1 MKINFNNYEIVRAD
15 FMSLLPMM
23 DMEKTEHEQ
32 RLMNQLQWNFDAT
45 VGSFTVGHTLLEANK
60 PNANKDMI
68 LSDKLDWYARV
79 LKGQAC
85 TWQHEQDLI
94 IGAILNA
101 DYVGDILA
109 CNTRFWESRAN
120 VADMVATVRDKYNNK
135 NLKFSFENL
144 VAKVGCSEC
153 GNEYP
158 AIGED
163 GTKDHY
169 CSHLKAR
176 FEPGS
181 TAARVLLDFI
191 PIGEGV
197 VDVPAYKDSKA
208 LIAANKSD
216 IERLE
221 RSIEK
226 LNALLNKITK

>member
-1 MKINFNNYEIVRAD
+1 MKIDFKNYEIVRAD

-23 DMEKTEHEQ
+23 DMEKTEEEQ
-32 RLMNQLQWNFDAT
+32 KLMQTLNWGFSAA
-45 VGSFTVGHTLLEANK
+45 VGSFTVGHTLFEANK

-68 LSDKLDWYARV
+68 LSDKLPWYAEVMR
-79 LKGQAC
+79 GQAC
-85 TWQHEQDLI
+85 TWQHDQERI

-101 DYVGDILA
+101 DYVNDILA
-109 CNTRFWESRAN
+109 CNTRFWESRYE
-120 VADMVATVRDKYNNK
+120 VADMVEMVRTKYNNK
-135 NLKFSFENL
+135 DLKFSFENL

-158 AIGED
+158 ARGED
-163 GTKDHY
+163 GTRDHY

-181 TAARVLLDFI
+181 TVARILLDFI

-208 LIAANKSD
+208 LIAANKTD
-216 IERLE
+216 FERLE

>member
-1 MKINFNNYEIVRAD
+1 MKVNFDNYEIVRAD

-23 DMEKTEHEQ
+23 DAEKTEQEQ
-32 RLMNQLQWNFDAT
+32 NLMQNLSWGFSAV

-68 LSDKLDWYARV
+68 LSDKLPWYAEVMR
-79 LKGQAC
+79 GQAC
-85 TWQHEQDLI
+85 TWQHDQNII

-109 CNTRFWESRAN
+109 CNTRFWESRIE
-120 VADMVATVRDKYNNK
+120 VADMVETIRDKYNNK
-135 NLKFSFENL
+135 DLKFSFENL

-158 AIGED
+158 AIQD
-163 GTKDHY
+163 GKKDHY
-169 CSHLKAR
+169 CNHLKSR
-176 FEPGS
+176 FEAGS
-181 TAARVLLDFI
+181 TVSRVLLDFI

-197 VDVPAYKDSKA
+197 VDVPAYKNSKA
-208 LIAANKSD
+208 LIAANKND
-216 IERLE
+216 VERLMC
-221 RSIEK
+221 SIEK